1 MSMILGFIAA
11 ALVLV
16 FFEIILPGG
25 VLGVLA
31 ALCVCVATWFGFEL
45 YGAMGALVVFF
56 GALFAIGLFAFVEF
70 KLLAKTSLGQQFFLK
85 AAIDGHT
92 REAVAEDSI
101 VGREGITLTR
111 LNPSGKVAIGQK
123 SYEACSQDGYID
135 RDQAIAVVAQDNFK
149 LIIKKL

>member
-1 MSMILGFIAA
+1 MTLIIGFIVA

-25 VLGVLA
+25 VLGVLG
-31 ALCVCVATWFGFEL
+31 ALCVLAATWFGFDA
-45 YGAMGALVVFF
+45 YGVVGGVTVFF
-56 GALFAIGLFAFVEF
+56 GTLVAIAVLVFVEF
-70 KLLAKTSLGQQFFLK
+70 KLLAKTSLGQKFFLK
-85 AAIDGHT
+85 ASIEGHT

-101 VGREGITLTR
+101 IGREGIALTR
-111 LNPSGKVAIGQK
+111 LNPAGKVAVDGK
-123 SYEACSQDGYID
+123 SYEAHSQDGYID